1 MNDISLYLIPAF
13 VAEPRPS
20 FTGQGSDEE
29 PPAPGTNENEAFGN
43 NVTQNEQAGE
53 NSWEVVSTSNEP
65 ATSIDGA
72 ANSSAEAFVLESNN
86 VAAAAAAAASG
97 VRAIV

>member
-1 MNDISLYLIPAF
+1 MPLYLISAF

-20 FTGQGSDEE
+20 FTGQVSDEE
-29 PPAPGTNENEAFGN
+29 APTTGANEIEAFGN
-43 NVTQNEQAGE
+43 SVPQNETVGE

-72 ANSSAEAFVLESNN
+72 ANSSAEAFVQESNI

-97 VRAIV
+97 VKQSFEC